1 MILGGHFDVSAKDK
15 RITELE
21 DILNQPN
28 IWNDNVYASKVNS
41 ELINLKKELSD
52 LKKASSIV
60 SGLKDLMELVS
71 LDDSLKDDL
80 EAEFLTA
87 EKLVEEL
94 EVATLLNGPYDN
106 LNCFLEIH
114 PGAGGT
120 EAMDWASMLLRMY
133 ERFCEANGYKY
144 EVIDFLKGEEAGV
157 KSVTLRI
164 SGNMSYGYFKGEKG
178 VHRLVRIS
186 PFDSNKRR
194 HTSFASVTVVPE
206 FDKVSDIEIKDEDLK
221 IDVFHSSGAGG
232 QSVNT
237 SDSAVRITHLPT
249 KIVVSCQVERSQ
261 LRNKERAMEM
271 LKSKL
276 YQLEVEKKEAELN
289 KEKGI
294 SDSIN
299 FGSQIRN
306 YVLEPYTLVKDLRSG
321 YEKQDTI
328 EDILG
333 IIIPETRDMFAC
345 EMIATKAVSIAQER
359 IQALEHM
366 GFCLSEEA
374 LIGHDETKYN
384 SYYVRE
390 V

>member
-1 MILGGHFDVSAKDK
+1 MLLGGLFD
-15 RITELE
+15 LE
-21 DILNQPN
+21 SKENKISLLESKLNEQG
-28 IWNDNVYASKVNS
+28 IWNNPGVASKING
-41 ELINLKKELSD
+41 ELINLKKECSDAKKLKSSLEGLEELISLSD
-52 LKKASSIV
+52 DEEIRK
-60 SGLKDLMELVS
+60 E
-71 LDDSLKDDL
+71 
-80 EAEFLTA
+80 
-87 EKLVEEL
+87 VEEELSSLEELMDKL

-106 LNCFLEIH
+106 LSCFLEIH

-133 ERFCEANGYKY
+133 ERFCDANDYKY
-144 EVIDFLKGEEAGV
+144 EVIDYLKGEEAGI
-157 KSVTLRI
+157 KSVTLKI
-164 SGNMSYGYFKGEKG
+164 SGNMAYGYFKGEKG

-186 PFDSNKRR
+186 PFDANKRR
-194 HTSFASVTVVPE
+194 HTSFASVSVVPE
-206 FDKVSDIEIKDEDLK
+206 FEKVSDIEIKDEDLK

-237 SDSAVRITHLPT
+237 SDSAVRITHLPS

-261 LRNKERAMEM
+261 LRNKERALEM

-321 YEKQDTI
+321 YETSQAFKVLDG
-328 EDILG
+328 DILP
-333 IIIPETRDMFAC
+333 IMESVLKMQ
-345 EMIATKAVSIAQER
+345 K
-359 IQALEHM
+359 H
-366 GFCLSEEA
+366 
-374 LIGHDETKYN
+374 
-384 SYYVRE
+384 
-390 V
+390 

>member
-1 MILGGHFDVSAKDK
+1 M
-15 RITELE
+15 
-21 DILNQPN
+21 Q
-28 IWNDNVYASKVNS
+28 
-41 ELINLKKELSD
+41 ELID
-52 LKKASSIV
+52 LVK
-60 SGLKDLMELVS
+60 LDES
-71 LDDSLKDDL
+71 LNDDL
-80 EAEFLTA
+80 ENELSNT

-94 EVATLLNGPYDN
+94 EIATLLSGPYDN

-144 EVIDFLKGEEAGV
+144 EIIDFLKGEEAGV
-157 KSVTLRI
+157 KSVTLKI

-186 PFDSNKRR
+186 PFDANKRR

-206 FDKVSDIEIKDEDLK
+206 FDKVSDIEINDEDLK

-249 KIVVSCQVERSQ
+249 KTVVSCQVERSQ

-276 YQLEVEKKEAELN
+276 YQLEVEKKEVELN
-289 KEKGI
+289 KEKGL

-321 YEKQDTI
+321 YETSQAFK
-328 EDILG
+328 ILDG
-333 IIIPETRDMFAC
+333 NLMPIMESVLK
-345 EMIATKAVSIAQER
+345 TKAN
-359 IQALEHM
+359 
-366 GFCLSEEA
+366 
-374 LIGHDETKYN
+374 K
-384 SYYVRE
+384 
-390 V
+390 

>member
-60 SGLKDLMELVS
+60 SGLKDLMELVN

-80 EAEFLTA
+80 EAEFLIA

-157 KSVTLRI
+157 KSATLRI

-206 FDKVSDIEIKDEDLK
+206 FDKVSAIEIKEEDLK

-321 YEKQDTI
+321 YET
-328 EDILG
+328 
-333 IIIPETRDMFAC
+333 
-345 EMIATKAVSIAQER
+345 S
-359 IQALEHM
+359 QAFKVLDGDLMAIMESV
-366 GFCLSEEA
+366 LK
-374 LIGHDETKYN
+374 LKK
-384 SYYVRE
+384 
-390 V
+390 